1 MDIEEEN
8 EAGETAA
15 RGRLEGATT
24 QRAAISEM
32 DPSMVHEALMGDSA
46 REAIINMYIFLHS
59 SLQLRPIPAQLHS
72 ERRGGRKRRERVH
85 GSDPLDVQQQRAKL
99 RSVLQRSR
107 HVRRVHQPRHRIP
120 HRTPRHRSRHA
131 QRSSF
136 FLFLF
141 SHLQGAKRVVLS
153 EFPSYEEV
161 HKDIYVRFRD
171 FAVLESLRD
180 LRSSSLGKLI
190 RTQGVVTRRTS
201 VFPQM
206 LYVAFRCSFCN
217 QIMEG
222 IKQLPDRE
230 VKPDMCVFCQR
241 RGGLQLCTE
250 NTVFRNYQK
259 ITLQESPGSVEA
271 GRIPRSKVGF

>member
-1 MDIEEEN
+1 MS
-8 EAGETAA
+8 
-15 RGRLEGATT
+15 
-24 QRAAISEM
+24 RASKCSTAISRC
-32 DPSMVHEALMGDSA
+32 ST
-46 REAIINMYIFLHS
+46 S
-59 SLQLRPIPAQLHS
+59 SPAASPNSSPNPPI
-72 ERRGGRKRRERVH
+72 
-85 GSDPLDVQQQRAKL
+85 
-99 RSVLQRSR
+99 
-107 HVRRVHQPRHRIP
+107 
-120 HRTPRHRSRHA
+120 
-131 QRSSF
+131 SF
-136 FLFLF
+136 STCSTKFVFLFF
-141 SHLQGAKRVVLS
+141 AHSFQGAKRVVLS

-241 RGGLQLCTE
+241 KGGLQLCTE

-271 GRIPRSKVGF
+271 GRIPRSKVGVWGDCEG